1 MSWPCLP
8 ARLPVAKRPEASMRL
23 YHLSQSHS
31 EELRPDLVRLATE
44 CISTVAAEAYEM
56 VEEEN
61 EGI

>member
-1 MSWPCLP
+1 
-8 ARLPVAKRPEASMRL
+8 MRL